1 MARVVDEE
9 IQLNQK
15 TPGVALTDGVADVD
29 SEIITYAVPQK
40 SQLEI
45 RPTDFIGLYLATA
58 VPAEIEATA
67 MVTIIR
73 TDPQNRRTKV
83 LAQGEYNQFKEFT
96 DALKKYFFKGK
107 TEVIEGN
114 FRLLI
119 KVLAVAAAAAAQ
131 TRFTLSCKNVYET
144 LD

>member
-1 MARVVDEE
+1 MAKVVQEE
-9 IQLNQK
+9 IQLNQR
-15 TPGVALTDGVADVD
+15 TPGVSLTDGTANVD
-29 SEIITYAVPQK
+29 SEIVAYAVPQK

-45 RPTDFIGLYLATA
+45 RPTDFLGLYLADSTPTEL
-58 VPAEIEATA
+58 PATSL
-67 MVTIIR
+67 VTIIR
-73 TDPQNRRTKV
+73 TDPQGRRTKV
-83 LAQGEYNQFKEFT
+83 LAQGEYAQFKEFT

-107 TEVIEGN
+107 TEIIEGN

-119 KVLAVAAAAAAQ
+119 KVLATAAADDAQ